1 MSGFQAI
8 WDLFSKHEHKA
19 FIQYIPEVKRIRD
32 NKINKVAAGGGGGVN
47 MTLQKQGASER
58 DQHDSSQK
66 PNGRWWRISSKFFYY
81 PFSFTPFLL
90 SCYLWIE
97 EARPI
102 KPAILV
108 NDYIVR

>member
-32 NKINKVAAGGGGGVN
+32 NKINKVAAGGGGGGVN
-47 MTLQKQGASER
+47 MTLQKQGTSER

-66 PNGRWWRISSKFFYY
+66 PIGRRWPSSAKLVSYHPFSLKTFLLSHYLPGLKKRISS
-81 PFSFTPFLL
+81 
-90 SCYLWIE
+90 YLQ
-97 EARPI
+97 
-102 KPAILV
+102 PA
-108 NDYIVR
+108 NW